1 MLICVRR
8 QTDKRTARCRRLLT
22 RNIHMTICARDK
34 MYLFW
39 IVGASTADSFGE
51 FAMTILLY
59 TTTIYCNITT
69 TSSLI
74 PANGGTTPPLVNPP
88 PVALPPAPTDPSIL
102 LPLAPHSP
110 PRVEDVLRAIQ
121 YRNQVEYSLSMFVIL
136 FHIFL
141 TASPTLVLPYQPN
154 QCTGE
159 DAQHSA
165 IYEHLVIAQAAAG
178 LEPQGMS
185 VHTSA

>member
-74 PANGGTTPPLVNPP
+74 PENGGTTPKSPTGKSPTGSTPASPNGPKH
-88 PVALPPAPTDPSIL
+88 PPAVSTPFPSTRRRCTSSYSIPQPSGIQSKYVCYTIPYIFNCISDSSAPLPT
-102 LPLAPHSP
+102 
-110 PRVEDVLRAIQ
+110 
-121 YRNQVEYSLSMFVIL
+121 
-136 FHIFL
+136 
-141 TASPTLVLPYQPN
+141 
-154 QCTGE
+154 
-159 DAQHSA
+159 
-165 IYEHLVIAQAAAG
+165 
-178 LEPQGMS
+178 
-185 VHTSA
+185 